1 MPTTVILREV
11 AVSMVE
17 CQGRLVVWLLRWQG
31 KMDSATARGMT
42 KFGFRGYP
50 GNDEVWVLR
59 LPRNDGVPLLPR
71 NDEVPLLPPE

>member
-42 KFGFRGYP
+42 KFGFRRYS

-59 LPRNDGVPLLPR
+59 LPRNDGVPLLP
-71 NDEVPLLPPE
+71 PE

>member
-17 CQGRLVVWLLRWQG
+17 CQGRLVLWLVHWQG

-42 KFGFRGYP
+42 KFGFRRYS
-50 GNDEVWVLR
+50 GNDEVWVPQVLR
-59 LPRNDGVPLLPR
+59 
-71 NDEVPLLPPE
+71 E